1 MDLGKEV
8 ELATAMLNTFGVH
21 AFQRASDFAH
31 IESLR
36 GDDTAV
42 ARWRRVMVLVND
54 LSAANHSRG
63 RLGAAAMHHCFT
75 EDA

>member
-1 MDLGKEV
+1 MNLGKEV

-36 GDDTAV
+36 GDDAAV
-42 ARWRRVMVLVND
+42 ARWRRVMALVND
-54 LSAANHSRG
+54 LSAANRGRG
-63 RLGAAAMHHCFT
+63 RLSSAAMLHCCT
-75 EDA
+75 GDA